1 MLRLLS
7 LLLLLFVLPANAGLF
22 DNKPSASFGGLNN
35 SSDFLPVRE
44 AFKLSLVEASP
55 ERITLRFVAAEG
67 YYLYRHRFNFSVEPA
82 EEALLPM

>member
-44 AFKLSLVEASP
+44 AFC
-55 ERITLRFVAAEG
+55 
-67 YYLYRHRFNFSVEPA
+67 
-82 EEALLPM
+82 

>member
-44 AFKLSLVEASP
+44 AFKLSLVEAST

-67 YYLYRHRFNFSVEPA
+67 
-82 EEALLPM
+82 